1 MLNPPGDI
9 ILAMIRTI
17 AIDGPAASG
26 KSVVGRLLA
35 EKLGYWFLDT
45 GIMYR
50 AVTWLA
56 LERGISP
63 DDADALSEL
72 TESVQVRPV
81 SRYGGEVEIEGRTVG
96 PELRV
101 ARVDS
106 SVSNVS
112 RHPVV
117 RSALVRQQRLY
128 ADAVLDNNVSL
139 ETDVKV
145 EKEGKEASGGGI
157 VMIGRDIGTVV
168 LPGADLKIFLTA
180 SAEERARR
188 RCNEMLERGWKAD
201 LPGVQEDI
209 EKRDAIDSSRED
221 SPLRPAD
228 DACQLDTSDL
238 SVEQV
243 VDSIANRTATHVAAR
258 TEES

>member
-56 LERGISP
+56 LDRGISP

-106 SVSNVS
+106 SVPNVS

-128 ADAVLDNNVSL
+128 ADAVLDIDVSPGT
-139 ETDVKV
+139 ED
-145 EKEGKEASGGGI
+145 GKGKGGSDGGI

-180 SAEERARR
+180 SAGERARR
-188 RCNEMLERGWKAD
+188 RCNEMLEQGWKAD
-201 LPGVQEDI
+201 LPTVKEEI

-243 VDSIANRTATHVAAR
+243 VDSIANRTATHIPAR
-258 TEES
+258 KEEH